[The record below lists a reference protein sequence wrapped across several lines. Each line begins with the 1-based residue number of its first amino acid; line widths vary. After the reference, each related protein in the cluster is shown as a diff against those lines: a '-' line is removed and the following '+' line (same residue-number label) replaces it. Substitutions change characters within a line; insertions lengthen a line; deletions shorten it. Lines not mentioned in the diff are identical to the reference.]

1 MSRDRP
7 DECVQLIK
15 QTRHS
20 GAQVMVMRAKSGR
33 DRTFAR
39 LSDIL
44 QNGMDI
50 HRCAAATALGKMDFP
65 GSSAVL
71 TKALLDEDEDVR
83 VDAVT
88 ALLDLDDSKTADAVM
103 ENLLGDPCPEV
114 KLSAIEMLANVNHT
128 DVVPWLHKII
138 AGRDEEINWDEDEFY
153 ATGWDDWLDIQLAA
167 IKALGKIGTDESV
180 AVILEAIAN
189 EEGQDV
195 TQFAI
200 PALAQL
206 GGAGASALASLFDE
220 GDARTR
226 RRVCS
231 VLQPGHSEE
240 MDELLELCLADE
252 AGDVRYVA
260 VSRLIE
266 NNPDDERLAE
276 FFEDPHDEV
285 RILITKTVGAKEPA
299 MAMARLSDKSPEVR
313 QTVFR
318 TIVDNPEAFEKE
330 DFSEVVRKAI
340 VGVPEVAAAAA
351 VAWAA
356 LIGKP
361 SAKSLGGALLNLE
374 QPLVFRLGLIEALS
388 LLEDAGLPYLVDTV
402 GDTNRQV
409 RISTLSALAQIATS
423 DTWPNSASD
432 SLLAALKGE
441 LVEPVEEVDGED
453 EDEGED
459 EDINVAESV
468 DQSEATSTLDQ
479 ILQDGIR
486 TGSLQEEQPEE
497 EEIVLTDEDKKFIE
511 LSKLRAIKKSK
522 VSLDVKVAPHL
533 DVRQFAARLL
543 GDFDCRGLTK
553 ALGKALEDDDI
564 ELKQS
569 CLESLALIGAKRGKL
584 KKRLFPAIQKAT
596 QHEDRLVRM
605 LGTRCL
611 AFIKGAQ
618 VKEALITLCQ
628 DEDVHVRRQAVT
640 SLGRKEGHIE
650 TLLSALDDEYSGV
663 RTAGARALCLWHEH
677 MDVLIELTLAHDGMH
692 RQEIVTLLKD
702 WNANEAGEKYLD
714 ILEDESKKRVWLVA
728 IAALSELFSPSTDE
742 DIQVAA

>member
-1 MSRDRP
+1 
-7 DECVQLIK
+7 
-15 QTRHS
+15 
-20 GAQVMVMRAKSGR
+20 MVTRAKSGR
-33 DRTFAR
+33 DRAFAR

-44 QNGMDI
+44 QDGMDI
-50 HRCAAATALGKMDFP
+50 HRCAAASALGKIDYP

-88 ALLDLDDSKTADAVM
+88 ALVDLGDPKTADAVM

-114 KLSAIEMLANVNHT
+114 KLSAIEMLAKVNHV

-195 TQFAI
+195 TQSAI

-206 GGAGASALASLFDE
+206 GGAGASALASLYDQ

-231 VLQPGHSEE
+231 VLQPGQSEE
-240 MDELLELCLADE
+240 MDALLELCLADE
-252 AGDVRYVA
+252 AGEVRYVA

-266 NNPDDERLAE
+266 NNRDDERLAE
-276 FFEDPHDEV
+276 YFDDPHDEV
-285 RILITKTVGAKEPA
+285 RILIAKTVGAKEPGK
-299 MAMARLSDKSPEVR
+299 AMARLSDKSPDVR
-313 QTVFR
+313 QAVFR
-318 TIVDNPEAFEKE
+318 TIAANPEAFEKD
-330 DFSEVVRKAI
+330 DFSEIVRKAI
-340 VGVPEVAAAAA
+340 VGVPEVAATAA

-356 LIGKP
+356 LIGKS

-388 LLEDAGLPYLVDTV
+388 LLEDAGLPYLVDVV
-402 GDTNRQV
+402 GDSNRQV
-409 RISTLSALAQIATS
+409 RISTLSALAELAAS
-423 DTWPNSASD
+423 DTWPNSASN

-441 LVEPVEEVDGED
+441 LVETAEETDSVEEDEIEED
-453 EDEGED
+453 T
-459 EDINVAESV
+459 NVSAPA
-468 DQSEATSTLDQ
+468 DQTEATSTLDQ

-486 TGSLQEEQPEE
+486 TGSLQEKLPEE
-497 EEIVLTDEDKKFIE
+497 EEIELTDEDKRFIE
-511 LSKLRAIKKSK
+511 LSKVRAIKKSK

-543 GDFDCRGLTK
+543 GDFDSRGLTK
-553 ALGKALEDDDI
+553 ALGKALEDDDV

-584 KKRLFPAIQKAT
+584 KKRLFPVIQKAT

-605 LGTRCL
+605 LSTRCL

-618 VKEALITLCQ
+618 VKEVLIALCQ

-640 SLGRKEGHIE
+640 SLGRKKGQSEI
-650 TLLSALDDEYSGV
+650 LLSALDDEYSGV
-663 RTAGARALCLWHEH
+663 RTAGARALCLWQEQ

-692 RQEIVTLLKD
+692 RQDIVTLLRD
-702 WNANEAGEKYLD
+702 WNAKEAAEKYLN

-728 IAALSELFSPSTDE
+728 IAALSDLFSPSTEE
-742 DIQVAA
+742 DIQAAA